1 MASQAGRT
9 VAELSREY
17 YEFTV
22 NAVERA
28 IDMMMPEG
36 ATSDALYEYSFSIIN
51 QAFPEMSY
59 TWERLEMDL
68 ETLLIDNRASCVND
82 VWRTV

>member
-9 VAELSREY
+9 VAQLTREY

-28 IDMMMPEG
+28 IDSLIPEG
-36 ATSDALYEYSFSIIN
+36 ATSDAIYEYSFPIIN

-59 TWERLEMDL
+59 TRERLEMDL
-68 ETLLIDNRASCVND
+68 ETLLIDNRAFCAND
-82 VWRTV
+82 VWRMV